1 MRSATAFAVFVTL
14 LTACADR
21 DAEPAAGASGS
32 FEPFLDT
39 LQART
44 FDWFWDETDPLTG
57 LTAARAPSRPFSSI
71 AAIGFALTTNGI
83 GVERGWISR
92 GEARERTLAT
102 LRFLWQA
109 PQGPDSSGV
118 TGYRG
123 FFYHFLD
130 LETGHRFRTVELST
144 IDSALLLGGVL
155 FTQVYFD
162 GEHREEASIR
172 ALADSI
178 YRRVDWPFFLQEPP
192 YITMGWRPE
201 RGYGPGRWRG
211 YDESIL
217 LHILALGSPTHPLEK
232 ETYDA
237 YVSTYNWAEFYGQAY
252 VNFPPLFGY
261 HFSHIWID
269 FRGIQ
274 DDYMRERG
282 IDYFENTRRATLAQR
297 AYAIENPE
305 DWAGYGPNVWG
316 LSASTGPGGFT
327 LVLDGRERR
336 FFSYRARGVAEQRIV
351 DDGTQCPAAATG
363 SVPFAPEIALEAVAT
378 IRELYGDH
386 VFGRYGFFDAFN
398 PTLASAAGVQLQHG
412 RVVPGVGWFA
422 TDYLSTNQGPIVT
435 MIENY
440 RSGLIWEVM
449 KRSPYL
455 VRGLCRAGFRGGWL
469 EGRCVD

>member
-1 MRSATAFAVFVTL
+1 MRFATAFAVFVTL

-21 DAEPAAGASGS
+21 NAKSTAGAS
-32 FEPFLDT
+32 ETDAFLDT

-57 LTAARAPSRPFSSI
+57 LTAARAPSWPFSSI
-71 AAIGFALTTNGI
+71 AAIGFAVTANGI
-83 GVERGWISR
+83 GVQRGWISR

-118 TGYRG
+118 SGYRG

-155 FTQVYFD
+155 FAQVYFD
-162 GEHREEASIR
+162 GDHPDEAAIR

-192 YITMGWRPE
+192 FITMGWRPE

-274 DDYMRERG
+274 DDYTRERG

-297 AYAIENPE
+297 AYAIENPN

-316 LSASTGPGGFT
+316 LSASTGPGSFT
-327 LVLDGRERR
+327 LALDGRERR
-336 FFSYRARGVAEQRIV
+336 FFGYRARGVAEQRIV
-351 DDGTQCPAAATG
+351 DDGTLCPAAATG
-363 SVPFAPEIALEAVAT
+363 SIPFAPEIALEAVAT
-378 IRELYGDH
+378 FRELYGDH

-398 PTLASAAGVQLQHG
+398 PTLKSAEGVQLQHG
-412 RVVPGVGWFA
+412 SIVPGVGWFA

-449 KRSPYL
+449 KRSPYV

-469 EGRCVD
+469 EGSCED